1 MYTFRLLESV
11 VRHKW
16 VWHPLFILFSLKMI
30 ETSLFERI
38 RSIASEVISARSFE
52 FVHFE
57 SAGTKRNPVFRIYVD
72 KEGGIT
78 IDDCSE
84 VSRAVEDLLDA
95 DDFIPTAYVLEV
107 SSPGIE
113 RGLYSIADFIR
124 FSGHEVRLKT
134 VESVSEKS
142 NFVGIL
148 TEVVGEDV
156 FIEDRNVGS
165 VRIAHANVKK
175 ANLKWTLI
183 RNCETGSGRNLMDSV
198 R

>member
-30 ETSLFERI
+30 EASLFERI
-38 RSIASEVISARSFE
+38 RSIAAEVIKARSFE

-57 SAGTKRNPVFRIYVD
+57 SAGTKRNPVFRIFVD

-84 VSRAVEDLLDA
+84 VSRAIEDFLDA
-95 DDFIPTAYVLEV
+95 DDFIPRAYVLEV

-113 RGLYSIADFIR
+113 RGLYSINDFKR
-124 FSGHEVRLKT
+124 FTGNDVRLKT
-134 VESVSEKS
+134 IEPVGEKS
-142 NFVGIL
+142 NFVGTL

-156 FIEDRNVGS
+156 IIEDRTVGS
-165 VRIAHANVKK
+165 VRIAYANVKK
-175 ANLKWTLI
+175 ANLKMDLDKEL
-183 RNCETGSGRNLMDSV
+183 RNRQ
-198 R
+198 RP

>member
-30 ETSLFERI
+30 EASLFERI
-38 RSIASEVISARSFE
+38 RSIAEEVIKARSFE

-57 SAGTKRNPVFRIYVD
+57 SAGTKRNPVFRIFLD

-78 IDDCSE
+78 VDDCSE
-84 VSRAVEDLLDA
+84 ISRAVEGLLDE

-113 RGLYSIADFIR
+113 RGLYSLVDFHR
-124 FSGHEVRLKT
+124 FIGNEVRVKT
-134 VESVSEKS
+134 NEPVNDRS
-142 NFVGIL
+142 NFVGTL
-148 TEVVGEDV
+148 TKVVGEDV
-156 FIEDRNVGS
+156 IIEDRTVGS
-165 VRIAHANVKK
+165 VRIAYANVKK
-175 ANLKWTLI
+175 ANLKMDLDKEL
-183 RNCETGSGRNLMDSV
+183 RNRQ
-198 R
+198 RP

>member
-30 ETSLFERI
+30 EASLFEKI
-38 RSIASEVISARSFE
+38 RSIAAEVIKARSFE

-57 SAGTKRNPVFRIYVD
+57 SAGTKRNPVFRIFVD

-84 VSRAVEDLLDA
+84 VSRAIEDLLDA

-113 RGLYSIADFIR
+113 RGLYSIADFVRFVGNEIR
-124 FSGHEVRLKT
+124 LRTIEP
-134 VESVSEKS
+134 VSEKS
-142 NFVGIL
+142 NFVGTL

-156 FIEDRNVGS
+156 IIEDRTVGS
-165 VRIAHANVKK
+165 VRFAYANVKK
-175 ANLKWTLI
+175 ANLKMDLDKEL
-183 RNCETGSGRNLMDSV
+183 RNRQRT
-198 R
+198 